1 MKSKVILIS
10 IISVVFMS
18 TLMFAASDESLKI
31 TGALGTICGLFAAVL
46 PVIGFVLFVLA
57 GVAYAAGNFFTAEIR
72 AKATSWA
79 MNMILGAIISFL
91 LWIVGPTIIGALS
104 PGQVTYSVGA
114 SGCTGPGL

>member
-1 MKSKVILIS
+1 MKNTKILIS
-10 IISVVFMS
+10 VLAVVFMS
-18 TLMFAASDESLKI
+18 TLVFAQPAEAVQI
-31 TGALGTICGLFAAVL
+31 TEALGKICDLFAAVL

-91 LWIVGPTIIGALS
+91 LWIIAPTIIGALS
-104 PGQVTYSVGA
+104 PGTVSYTVGA

>member
-1 MKSKVILIS
+1 MKNTKILIS
-10 IISVVFMS
+10 LHAVVFMS
-18 TLMFAASDESLKI
+18 TLVLAQSASATQI
-31 TGALGTICGLFAAVL
+31 TGALGEICNLFAAVL

-91 LWIVGPTIIGALS
+91 LWIVAPTIIGALS
-104 PGQVTYSVGA
+104 PGNLEYTVGA
-114 SGCTGPGL
+114 TGCTGPGL